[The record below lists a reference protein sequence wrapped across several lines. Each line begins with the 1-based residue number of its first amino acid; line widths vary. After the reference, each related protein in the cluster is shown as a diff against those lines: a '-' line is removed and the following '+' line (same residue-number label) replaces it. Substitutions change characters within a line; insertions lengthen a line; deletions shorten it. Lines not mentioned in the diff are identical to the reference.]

1 MSSENARNWTP
12 HALVG
17 LLAVLV
23 ALIVAGR
30 PGIAQQKGEWPSITG
45 GHTSTR
51 YSALDQINA
60 SNFNTLKV
68 AWEWSGDVGPGVTV
82 GDINA
87 RSLPIYVDGML
98 LTTAGERRT
107 VVSLDPTT
115 GKTLWS
121 FQEPL
126 TPRHEYS
133 MRSNHGKGVTF
144 ARINGRGVVFI
155 TTPGVFLH
163 RPDA

>member
-1 MSSENARNWTP
+1 MTSENPRNWTP

-30 PGIAQQKGEWPSITG
+30 PGVAQQKGDWPSITG
-45 GHTSTR
+45 GDTGTR
-51 YSALDQINA
+51 YSALDQITA

-68 AWEWSGDVGPGVTV
+68 AWEWNGDAGPGVTV

-98 LTTAGERRT
+98 LTTSGERRT
-107 VVSLDPTT
+107 VLSLDPAT
-115 GKTLWS
+115 GKTL
-121 FQEPL
+121 
-126 TPRHEYS
+126 
-133 MRSNHGKGVTF
+133 
-144 ARINGRGVVFI
+144 
-155 TTPGVFLH
+155 
-163 RPDA
+163 